1 MIQPPRID
9 LRSDTVTKPSEG
21 MRKAMFRAEVGDDV
35 YGEDPTVN
43 KLQETVAE
51 LLSKE
56 ASLFVPS
63 GTMSNQIAIKAHTSP
78 AQEVICEVESHI
90 FNYEAGGPAF
100 NSLVQLRP
108 LNGKYGILDVEQI
121 ESAIRPDNVH
131 MPPTSLIILENTHNR
146 AGGIIYPLDVIK
158 SIRSLAL
165 ERGILMHLDGAR
177 VLNASIATGIPASE
191 YSKYFDSVSICFS
204 KGLGAPVGSVLA
216 GSKDFITRAHRY
228 RKIFGGAMR
237 QVGILAAACLYA
249 LENNVERLSDDH
261 KRARRFAEGIK
272 ELPGI
277 CIDMDQVQ
285 TNMVMVHVDHLQYT
299 AETLSTALLKK
310 GLGANPI
317 DSERIRVVTHLNISD
332 NQITEAIS
340 IFAELLSVKRNS
352 VPRL

>member
-1 MIQPPRID
+1 MVQPPRID

-21 MRKAMFRAEVGDDV
+21 MREAMFHAEVGDDV

-51 LLSKE
+51 LLGKE
-56 ASLFVPS
+56 ESLFVPS

-100 NSLVQLRP
+100 HSLVQLRP
-108 LNGKYGILDVEQI
+108 IKGKYGVMDVNQVEA
-121 ESAIRPDNVH
+121 AIRPDNVH

-146 AGGIIYPLDVIK
+146 AGGTIYPLDVIK
-158 SIRSLAL
+158 SIRSLSL

-177 VLNASIATGIPASE
+177 VLNASVATEIPASE

-216 GSKDFITRAHRY
+216 GSKNFIEKAHRY

-237 QVGILAAACLYA
+237 QAGILAAACLYA
-249 LENNVERLSDDH
+249 LENNVERLADDH

-285 TNMVMVHVDHLQYT
+285 TNMVMVHVNHPQYT
-299 AETLSTALLKK
+299 AETLSTELLKK

-317 DSERIRVVTHLNISD
+317 DSKRIRVVTHLNISD

-340 IFAELLSVKRNS
+340 IFAELVSV
-352 VPRL
+352 